1 MKQQVPLL
9 ANTQPEV
16 RPEIFWTFDNSW
28 VLTKRSLTHIIRNT
42 DQLLSVFLMPV
53 MFLLLFRYVFG
64 GAINTG
70 ETSYVNF
77 LVAGILVQTAAFG
90 ANTTTI
96 SVLVDLQRGIV
107 DRFRALPMAS
117 SALLAAHVI
126 ADLAR
131 NTISAVIMLAAGF
144 LVGFRPTADL
154 VEWILVFGLLLLFT
168 LAISW
173 ISAILGMGSNR
184 WKPRS
189 GLDSW
194 CSCRS
199 RLPAAPLSPLRACR
213 PYCASS
219 PRTSRLPTL
228 SKPCAPGWSA
238 HQSAIAGGW
247 HWYGASQLS

>member
-1 MKQQVPLL
+1 MKQQVSLL

-131 NTISAVIMLAAGF
+131 NTISAVIMLVAGF
-144 LVGFRPTADL
+144 LVGFPPHGGSLR
-154 VEWILVFGLLLLFT
+154 VV
-168 LAISW
+168 
-173 ISAILGMGSNR
+173 LGIR
-184 WKPRS
+184 
-189 GLDSW
+189 
-194 CSCRS
+194 
-199 RLPAAPLSPLRACR
+199 PAAALYARDFLDFGHIGYGGQIVGSRAVGRIHGAHAAHVCQQRLR
-213 PYCASS
+213 P
-219 PRTSRLPTL
+219 
-228 SKPCAPGWSA
+228 
-238 HQSAIAGGW
+238 H
-247 HWYGASQLS
+247 